1 MYSAHGAS
9 IAPRQNGGR
18 GILMRTRQSK
28 RNAKIMP
35 ELDHVPDANGIPAGS
50 APGFLTAGDLPIG
63 CCCKLMGGNGCG
75 RNKPV
80 EHRKQLESKR

>member
-28 RNAKIMP
+28 RNAKTI
-35 ELDHVPDANGIPAGS
+35 LVRDRVPDANGIPAGN
-50 APGFLTAGDLPIG
+50 APGVLTAGDLPIG
-63 CCCKLMGGNGCG
+63 CCCKHTDGN
-75 RNKPV
+75 
-80 EHRKQLESKR
+80 